1 MNIRR
6 VTPADLPAFLAVM
19 LAAGMDPRSAW
30 NSTTVADLEKSM
42 SGPHSGGFLALD
54 SGGEAVGC
62 VGFRPDPHDPHTLT
76 LNKLATLPQ
85 VRGQGVARQLVDE
98 VEGLAAREGFQRVL
112 LAVSQV
118 NLGVRPF
125 YEGLGYRQV
134 DEDYAYSSGKN
145 GRPVVLAKEVAEGRW
160 QKAEGSRAGQ

>member
-54 SGGEAVGC
+54 SGE
-62 VGFRPDPHDPHTLT
+62 RPSAASAFAPTPTTHT
-76 LNKLATLPQ
+76 
-85 VRGQGVARQLVDE
+85 R
-98 VEGLAAREGFQRVL
+98 
-112 LAVSQV
+112 
-118 NLGVRPF
+118 
-125 YEGLGYRQV
+125 
-134 DEDYAYSSGKN
+134 
-145 GRPVVLAKEVAEGRW
+145 
-160 QKAEGSRAGQ
+160 

>member
-6 VTPADLPAFLAVM
+6 VTPADLPDFLAVM

-30 NSTTVADLEKSM
+30 NSTTVADLEKTM

-54 SGGEAVGC
+54 GRELDGGGEAVGC
-62 VGFRPDPHDPHTLT
+62 VGFRPDLHDPHTLT

-85 VRGQGVARQLVDE
+85 VRGQGVARHLVGE
-98 VEGLAAREGFQRVL
+98 VEGVAAREGFRRVL

-118 NLGVRPF
+118 NLGAVPF
-125 YEGLGYRQV
+125 YERLGYRQV
-134 DEDYAYSSGKN
+134 NEDYAYSSGKN
-145 GRPVVLAKEVAEGRW
+145 GRPVVLVKEVHAKG
-160 QKAEGSRAGQ
+160 